1 MEDWASTSDLHVW
14 RIFCLLESQAPTITS
29 APSSPLSVVEGESVT
44 LEWTY
49 DIGGS
54 GFFQAEFTT
63 QGVPFIVDR
72 FRQDPVAINSK
83 FVGRLT
89 ANITETNASIT
100 FLAVN
105 RSDSRTYDFRVQNEN
120 RESDTRALDI
130 EVQCEWTDMH
140 LNNISLLVI
149 TPVHRFES
157 VRMLS

>member
-1 MEDWASTSDLHVW
+1 M
-14 RIFCLLESQAPTITS
+14 
-29 APSSPLSVVEGESVT
+29 SVVEGESVT

-49 DIGGS
+49 EAGGS
-54 GFFQAEFTT
+54 AFRQAEFVT

-72 FRQDPVAINSK
+72 FRQDPVAVNSK
-83 FVGRLT
+83 FVGRVT

-130 EVQCEWTDMH
+130 EVQCE
-140 LNNISLLVI
+140 
-149 TPVHRFES
+149 
-157 VRMLS
+157 